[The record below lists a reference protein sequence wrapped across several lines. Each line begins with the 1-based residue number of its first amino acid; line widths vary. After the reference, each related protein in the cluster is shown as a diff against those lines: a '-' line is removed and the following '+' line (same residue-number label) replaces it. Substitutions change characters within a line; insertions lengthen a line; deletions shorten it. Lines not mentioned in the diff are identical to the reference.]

1 MPILSTIFLCL
12 SAQTASIGTSDAIQI
27 DSSRTGF
34 HPWGGRGLSQ
44 TLSAFPL
51 GSGRVVASVQ
61 GGMNPTSYPV
71 PKSTRLSP
79 PAEASVRTVLVSAAY
94 GLRKDI
100 DVSGWVA
107 SFTIPDWAKN
117 PNNTGI
123 GSTSLALQYSPD
135 YEWEIPVRVAA
146 QAQFIAGTSTHPVH
160 SGYDSIREAL
170 YADGYTYFLTRMD
183 HDFGLRLIQTAWL
196 RNWGILFQ
204 FHANEGFI
212 VSPEAGRDA
221 MLVFDA
227 GVAVTPHPLVTVGLE
242 GHVRTRTPIPAYST
256 DPRWITLSATTHLP
270 RNGPDLG
277 FGLDINQT
285 DRRDRGLRKHSLDPW
300 RATFQ
305 VTMPIDLIARIHAM
319 RERDSGQVE
328 RIRRSLH
335 DSLAANDLRRRE
347 LYEARLRLDSLEK
360 ELARIARRDSIAAAS
375 LAAEAAR
382 ESDRQRR
389 RADSL
394 DARLREDDNRDFS
407 VPEPRGATV
416 QILDGSLRGRA
427 ARRQLEE
434 NIESEL
440 RTTGG
445 LQLDGVYF
453 TKTSHSIVSVSH
465 SYLDIVGGRLARHPT
480 LRIEVGGHSD
490 NTLSGREAR
499 EFSAKRA
506 QAVRDYFVRKFPAL
520 KNTLTVKGY
529 GDEQPVSSNL
539 TEEGRSMNRRVELLV
554 LNPEELSK
562 LRR

>member
-1 MPILSTIFLCL
+1 MPILSTFFLCL
-12 SAQTASIGTSDAIQI
+12 SAQAASNGSSPSTDI

-34 HPWGGRGLSQ
+34 HAWGGRGLSQ

-71 PKSTRLSP
+71 SNSNAFSP
-79 PAEASVRTVLVSAAY
+79 PLEATVRTALVSAAY
-94 GLRKDI
+94 GLRGDI

-107 SFTIPDWAKN
+107 AFTIPDWTSH
-117 PNNTGI
+117 PFNTGI
-123 GSTSLALQYSPD
+123 GSTSLAVQYSPD
-135 YEWEIPVRVAA
+135 YDWELPIRVAA
-146 QAQFIAGTSTHPVH
+146 QAQFVAGTSTDPIH

-170 YADGYTYFLTRMD
+170 YADGYTYFLSRMD
-183 HDFGLRLIQTAWL
+183 HDFGLRLVQTAWL
-196 RNWGILFQ
+196 RNWGMLFQ
-204 FHANEGFI
+204 FHANEGII
-212 VSPEAGRDA
+212 VSPEVGRDA

-227 GVAVTPHPLVTVGLE
+227 GVAVTPHPMVTLGLE
-242 GHVRTRTPIPAYST
+242 GHVRTRTPVPAYAT
-256 DPRWITLSATTHLP
+256 DPRWITLSATAHLP

-277 FGLDINQT
+277 LGIDIRQN
-285 DRRDRGLRKHSLDPW
+285 DRRDLGLRKHSLDPW

-305 VTMPIDLIARIHAM
+305 ATMPIDLIARVHAM

-328 RIRRSLH
+328 RLRRSLH
-335 DSLAANDLRRRE
+335 DSLAANDRRRRE

-360 ELARIARRDSIAAAS
+360 ELARIALRDS
-375 LAAEAAR
+375 LAAAKLAADAAR

-394 DARLREDDNRDFS
+394 HARLREDDSREFDM
-407 VPEPRGATV
+407 EPRGAAV

-453 TKTSHSIVSVSH
+453 SKTSHSIASVSH
-465 SYLDIVGGRLARHPT
+465 SYLDIVGARLARHPT

-490 NTLSGREAR
+490 NTLSGKEAR
-499 EFSAKRA
+499 EFSVGRA
-506 QAVRDYFVRKFPAL
+506 QAVRDYFVRKFPVL
-520 KNTLTVKGY
+520 KNSLTVKGY
-529 GDEQPVSSNL
+529 GDTQPVSSNL
-539 TEEGRSMNRRVELLV
+539 TEEGRSTNRRVELLV